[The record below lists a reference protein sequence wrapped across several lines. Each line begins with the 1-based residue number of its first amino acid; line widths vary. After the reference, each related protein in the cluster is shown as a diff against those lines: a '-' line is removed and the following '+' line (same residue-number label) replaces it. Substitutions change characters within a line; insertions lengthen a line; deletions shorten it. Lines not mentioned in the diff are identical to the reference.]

1 MLQNIIATL
10 ILMVVWFDIYQVPS
24 WNKYLKRKP
33 FGCEYC
39 LPVYAYLIIS
49 LLPIYIKEILIG
61 AFLSVIL
68 YQLIINLTRK

>member
-39 LPVYAYLIIS
+39 LPVYAYIIIS
-49 LLPIYIKEILIG
+49 FLPIYIKDILIG

-68 YQLIINLTRK
+68 FQSIIKIIRK

>member
-24 WNKYLKRKP
+24 WNKYLKKKP

>member
-10 ILMVVWFDIYQVPS
+10 ILMVVWFEIYQVPS
-24 WNKYLKRKP
+24 WNKYLKKKP
-33 FGCEYC
+33 FGCESC

-49 LLPIYIKEILIG
+49 LLPIYIKEIIIG

-68 YQLIINLTRK
+68 FQLIIKFIRK

>member
-10 ILMVVWFDIYQVPS
+10 TLMIIWFDIYQVPS
-24 WNKYLKRKP
+24 WNKYLKKKP

-39 LPVYAYLIIS
+39 LPIYAYIIIS
-49 LLPIYIKEILIG
+49 FLPIYIKEILIG

-68 YQLIINLTRK
+68 FQLILKIIRK

>member
-10 ILMVVWFDIYQVPS
+10 ILMVIWFDIYQVPS
-24 WNKYLKRKP
+24 WNKYLKKKP

>member
-10 ILMVVWFDIYQVPS
+10 IVMVVWFDIYQVPS

>member
-49 LLPIYIKEILIG
+49 ILPIYIKEILIG

>member
-49 LLPIYIKEILIG
+49 LLPIYIKDVLIG

-68 YQLIINLTRK
+68 FQLILKIIRK